1 MKDWGRIR
9 YKYLSLP
16 EPASEAVTPV
26 VGSLLV
32 FLILLIL
39 AGAIAICFFNIAGE
53 SEISQPLMAKIS
65 LESCKGGLPNAKH
78 GENASFENNKIVLI
92 HEGGSPLPLEGISIR
107 ISGYGKSYRPVF
119 GQGYLTGNVSIIY
132 LDLSTDGKNRKYYV
146 VNNEATLDDSS
157 WNVGE
162 RLVLCGQDS
171 ATGSIKSSVKA
182 SVNGDYNTSD
192 NYGFKVGSEITLKV
206 IDIKSRNVIV
216 EQRAI
221 VKHAKK

>member
-32 FLILLIL
+32 FLILFIL

-53 SEISQPLMAKIS
+53 GASSQPLMAKIS

-78 GENASFENNKIVLI
+78 GENASFEDNKIVLI
-92 HEGGSPLPLEGISIR
+92 HEGGSPLPLEVISIR

-119 GQGYLTGNVSIIY
+119 GQGLLTGNVSIIY
-132 LDLSTDGKNRKYYV
+132 LDLSTKGKNPEYYI
-146 VNNEATLDDSS
+146 VNKATLDDGS

-171 ATGSIKSSVKA
+171 AVSSIKSSVRA